1 MGADDGKGGGLMRN
15 LGRFFGHI
23 VRGAK
28 SDPQAERRVVR
39 DDTEEE
45 RGVDASGRTVVL
57 RRRTIE
63 EVEVREGG

>member
-1 MGADDGKGGGLMRN
+1 MRN

-28 SDPQAERRVVR
+28 SDPERDRRVVR
-39 DDTEEE
+39 DETEEK
-45 RGVDASGRTVVL
+45 RGVDAEGRTVVL

-63 EVEVREGG
+63 EVEIRGSD

>member
-1 MGADDGKGGGLMRN
+1 MRN

-28 SDPQAERRVVR
+28 ADPGADRRVVR
-39 DDTEEE
+39 DEMEEE
-45 RGVDASGRTVVL
+45 RGVDGAGRTVVV